1 MLSEDKVCR
10 IEIVT
15 QGILSDIYLH
25 AYYYMYLLH
34 HIVRDLT
41 KNDKYCISSNNSL
54 GRLIFFFFSHQ
65 KGAIIQGGP
74 ESSLISD
81 VVNGELQAIR
91 EKVKFTNIAIKKM

>member
-54 GRLIFFFFSHQ
+54 GRLIFFFRTKRGRLFKGGDYFKYFSQ
-65 KGAIIQGGP
+65 KVLP
-74 ESSLISD
+74 
-81 VVNGELQAIR
+81 
-91 EKVKFTNIAIKKM
+91 